1 MYGSKEWPTNEE
13 VLKCAHTKRS
23 LNKTS
28 ERDKQDSLGQ
38 VLRKGQLE
46 LNLEK
51 IEGTKDKAE
60 GEKPSLAE
68 YKTEGRKHQMSCWTV
83 WERGHLIA
91 NAIQ

>member
-1 MYGSKEWPTNEE
+1 MYGSKERPTNAE

-28 ERDKQDSLGQ
+28 ERQARLSGTSTE
-38 VLRKGQLE
+38 KGQLE

-51 IEGTKDKAE
+51 IEGNKDKAE

-83 WERGHLIA
+83 
-91 NAIQ
+91 